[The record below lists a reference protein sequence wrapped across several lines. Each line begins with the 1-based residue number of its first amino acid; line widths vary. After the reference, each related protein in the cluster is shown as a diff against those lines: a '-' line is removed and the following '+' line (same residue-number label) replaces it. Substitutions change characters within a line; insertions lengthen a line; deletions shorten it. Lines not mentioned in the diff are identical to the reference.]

1 MTLVF
6 HPSALRDLRRI
17 ALWYRKHRLPPYEAR
32 FFERLRTTLR
42 SIEHAPASFVI
53 VLDDMELRRA
63 RILRSPYAVHFV
75 VRNDNVRIIGV
86 VHGAR
91 DPATWERRA
100 REEPPE

>member
-32 FFERLRTTLR
+32 FFERLRVTLR
-42 SIEHAPASFVI
+42 GIEQAPASWAI
-53 VLDDMELRRA
+53 LLDDIELRRA
-63 RILRSPYAVHFV
+63 RILRSPYAVHFIIRADHIRV
-75 VRNDNVRIIGV
+75 VGV